1 MLSNMS
7 RDLEDAIRRDRPLEG
22 WFDAVIVSAGVRL
35 VKPDPMIY
43 RLCLDRLGVD
53 PAQAVFVDDRPENV
67 DGAAAVGMETVHF
80 GDDDGLAA
88 VRAALDGTP
97 R

>member
-1 MLSNMS
+1 
-7 RDLEDAIRRDRPLEG
+7 
-22 WFDAVIVSAGVRL
+22 
-35 VKPDPMIY
+35 
-43 RLCLDRLGVD
+43 
-53 PAQAVFVDDRPENV
+53 
-67 DGAAAVGMETVHF
+67 METVHF